1 MKRNIYEIEL
11 EIPNSGIFIMS
22 LENENLIIS
31 LNVVKFIEINAEK
44 IATLDG
50 KLDAGE
56 LAKPL
61 NPYIIYKTLE
71 ENHKNNFNGV
81 KIIDKIEE
89 ENNIVYYFNFGLTL
103 NTFIEQIKE
112 NIDETLLKKINKM
125 KNFISF
131 CCFSCEIAGD
141 TTSIS
146 LSELENLKNSYG
158 YEGKN
163 YKSIF
168 KKEVYINYSCL
179 ERIVF
184 SNCEFK
190 SKISLHKIDNS
201 HKIAFCNGIDFAN
214 CIFEDDVNFKRFV
227 SGTPLPDNKYYNNE
241 RDTIFENCIFNK
253 RVDFH
258 NSKFVNSVYFTN
270 SHFKDYVDFHACEF
284 NKIACFYGVTFDKAP
299 NFSACYFK
307 EPKAVNLINV
317 DIDKL
322 DFKSVEKYIE
332 DNYQDETCENKQEIT
347 EEQRNNNC
355 KLKCAKHLKDSF
367 RVIKDVLITQNNTL
381 EAQEWHKLELYA
393 KEKELEIQ
401 LSKNKNDNL
410 KKESKNQVYNP
421 KDYEKFNYSKII
433 PLIIFLLKIIGH
445 LSVNILI
452 FVELVL
458 VAPFFTIMFYCV
470 YVVFFIY
477 KILTFILK
485 SFYPLDINKFII
497 FWRIKF
503 NKIKRKLIVSG
514 RKMLDFTLWSDCVL
528 LQVYRNTSNHHTN
541 FLKILNFTILMISLY
556 AFMGFV
562 FSKTINFILS
572 FNSVSIIIASY
583 IILLVFALMLVNVK
597 KQLYQ
602 YAVIL
607 IFMLCGAFTISMIL
621 FLSSE
626 YISIFCFLIYFLGVL
641 IFYLFFIC
649 KIKLFIFLVRFF
661 AYMIFIATI
670 ITKPQFINPFTG
682 VFSSDKLYESQF
694 EKSLNDLNAS
704 AIVNLASILQNDFNL
719 HLKDQNIS
727 FTELNSAKAL
737 IIANKEKLKEILSKV
752 YNDKYVSDYKKVL
765 NELENNTSNVKNII
779 EEIDNKNNNSV
790 VSAQLNKFLKLN
802 FSQEIDILYAIKSN
816 FSISEKLSPEQMALF
831 DQKDSQDKL
840 KSVLAL
846 LKFKSSF
853 EGILK
858 IINQDEITEN
868 TIKSTGVLYG
878 IILLLCIFS
887 LQKTARKNSIVPS

>member
-1 MKRNIYEIEL
+1 FSHCEFESKV
-11 EIPNSGIFIMS
+11 S
-22 LENENLIIS
+22 LRFLKDN
-31 LNVVKFIEINAEK
+31 K
-44 IATLDG
+44 
-50 KLDAGE
+50 
-56 LAKPL
+56 
-61 NPYIIYKTLE
+61 YKE
-71 ENHKNNFNGV
+71 FHNGV
-81 KIIDKIEE
+81 D
-89 ENNIVYYFNFGLTL
+89 
-103 NTFIEQIKE
+103 
-112 NIDETLLKKINKM
+112 
-125 KNFISF
+125 
-131 CCFSCEIAGD
+131 
-141 TTSIS
+141 
-146 LSELENLKNSYG
+146 
-158 YEGKN
+158 
-163 YKSIF
+163 
-168 KKEVYINYSCL
+168 
-179 ERIVF
+179 F
-184 SNCEFK
+184 SNCIFK
-190 SKISLHKIDNS
+190 NEV
-201 HKIAFCNGIDFAN
+201 DFSYFA
-214 CIFEDDVNFKRFV
+214 
-227 SGTPLPDNKYYNNE
+227 SGTPLPDNKYYNNAQNTLFK
-241 RDTIFENCIFNK
+241 DCIFENK
-253 RVDFH
+253 VDFH
-258 NSKFVNSVYFTN
+258 NSKITNNIYFN
-270 SHFKDYVDFHACEF
+270 NAHFKDYVDFHECEF
-284 NKIACFYGVTFDKAP
+284 EKTASFYGVRFEKVP

-307 EPKAVNLINV
+307 EPKAVNLTNV
-317 DIDKL
+317 NIDKL
-322 DFKSVEKYIE
+322 DFKSLEQYIE
-332 DNYQDETCENKQEIT
+332 DNYKDESYKNETKGIQDEKEIFKIQN
-347 EEQRNNNC
+347 EHQLRY
-355 KLKCAKHLKDSF
+355 AKNLKDSF
-367 RVIKDVLITQNNTL
+367 RVIKDVLITQNNKL
-381 EAQEWHKLELYA
+381 EVQEWHKLELYA

-602 YAVIL
+602 YGVIL

-727 FTELNSAKAL
+727 FTELNSAKTL
-737 IIANKEKLKEILSKV
+737 IIANKENL
-752 YNDKYVSDYKKVL
+752 
-765 NELENNTSNVKNII
+765 
-779 EEIDNKNNNSV
+779 
-790 VSAQLNKFLKLN
+790 LKLN
-802 FSQEIDILYAIKSN
+802 DANLNITKEVLG
-816 FSISEKLSPEQMALF
+816 EKYTEL
-831 DQKDSQDKL
+831 
-840 KSVLAL
+840 
-846 LKFKSSF
+846 
-853 EGILK
+853 LK
-858 IINQDEITEN
+858 IINQDKITEN
-868 TIKSTGVLYG
+868 TIKSTSVLYS

>member
-1 MKRNIYEIEL
+1 
-11 EIPNSGIFIMS
+11 
-22 LENENLIIS
+22 
-31 LNVVKFIEINAEK
+31 
-44 IATLDG
+44 
-50 KLDAGE
+50 
-56 LAKPL
+56 
-61 NPYIIYKTLE
+61 
-71 ENHKNNFNGV
+71 
-81 KIIDKIEE
+81 
-89 ENNIVYYFNFGLTL
+89 
-103 NTFIEQIKE
+103 
-112 NIDETLLKKINKM
+112 
-125 KNFISF
+125 
-131 CCFSCEIAGD
+131 
-141 TTSIS
+141 
-146 LSELENLKNSYG
+146 
-158 YEGKN
+158 
-163 YKSIF
+163 
-168 KKEVYINYSCL
+168 
-179 ERIVF
+179 
-184 SNCEFK
+184 
-190 SKISLHKIDNS
+190 
-201 HKIAFCNGIDFAN
+201 
-214 CIFEDDVNFKRFV
+214 
-227 SGTPLPDNKYYNNE
+227 
-241 RDTIFENCIFNK
+241 
-253 RVDFH
+253 
-258 NSKFVNSVYFTN
+258 
-270 SHFKDYVDFHACEF
+270 HFKDYVDFHECEF
-284 NKIACFYGVTFDKAP
+284 EKIACFYGVKFYKTP

-332 DNYQDETCENKQEIT
+332 DNYQDESYKNAIKNNEKIQKDEKELYRIENEH
-347 EEQRNNNC
+347 
-355 KLKCAKHLKDSF
+355 KLRYAKNLKDSF
-367 RVIKDVLITQNNTL
+367 RVIKDVLINQNNTL

-602 YAVIL
+602 YGVIL

-737 IIANKEKLKEILSKV
+737 IIANKENL
-752 YNDKYVSDYKKVL
+752 
-765 NELENNTSNVKNII
+765 
-779 EEIDNKNNNSV
+779 
-790 VSAQLNKFLKLN
+790 LKLN
-802 FSQEIDILYAIKSN
+802 DANLNITKEVLG
-816 FSISEKLSPEQMALF
+816 EKYTEL
-831 DQKDSQDKL
+831 
-840 KSVLAL
+840 
-846 LKFKSSF
+846 
-853 EGILK
+853 LK
-858 IINQDEITEN
+858 IINQDKITEN
-868 TIKSTGVLYG
+868 TIKSTSVLYS

>member
-1 MKRNIYEIEL
+1 
-11 EIPNSGIFIMS
+11 
-22 LENENLIIS
+22 
-31 LNVVKFIEINAEK
+31 
-44 IATLDG
+44 
-50 KLDAGE
+50 
-56 LAKPL
+56 
-61 NPYIIYKTLE
+61 
-71 ENHKNNFNGV
+71 
-81 KIIDKIEE
+81 
-89 ENNIVYYFNFGLTL
+89 L

-602 YAVIL
+602 YGVIL

-737 IIANKEKLKEILSKV
+737 IIANKENL
-752 YNDKYVSDYKKVL
+752 
-765 NELENNTSNVKNII
+765 
-779 EEIDNKNNNSV
+779 
-790 VSAQLNKFLKLN
+790 LKLN
-802 FSQEIDILYAIKSN
+802 DANLNITKEVLG
-816 FSISEKLSPEQMALF
+816 EKYTEL
-831 DQKDSQDKL
+831 
-840 KSVLAL
+840 
-846 LKFKSSF
+846 
-853 EGILK
+853 LK
-858 IINQDEITEN
+858 IINQDKITEN
-868 TIKSTGVLYG
+868 TIKSTSVLYS

>member
-1 MKRNIYEIEL
+1 MERNIYEIEL
-11 EIPNSGIFIMS
+11 EIPNSGIFIMG

-31 LNVVKFIEINAEK
+31 LNIMKFIEINAEK

-393 KEKELEIQ
+393 KERELLFEVESCYKE
-401 LSKNKNDNL
+401 KNKPFIAAKSED
-410 KKESKNQVYNP
+410 KNSIN
-421 KDYEKFNYSKII
+421 
-433 PLIIFLLKIIGH
+433 
-445 LSVNILI
+445 
-452 FVELVL
+452 
-458 VAPFFTIMFYCV
+458 
-470 YVVFFIY
+470 
-477 KILTFILK
+477 LTF
-485 SFYPLDINKFII
+485 S
-497 FWRIKF
+497 
-503 NKIKRKLIVSG
+503 
-514 RKMLDFTLWSDCVL
+514 VL
-528 LQVYRNTSNHHTN
+528 LLWIYRVTSLHHTN
-541 FLKILNFTILMISLY
+541 LPRIINFTSLNIV
-556 AFMGFV
+556 AFGLLVCLITYLSYHIDKQTNFWFLGV
-562 FSKTINFILS
+562 FILS
-572 FNSVSIIIASY
+572 VLVMAIVYLTLKKHKLKSIR
-583 IILLVFALMLVNVK
+583 
-597 KQLYQ
+597 
-602 YAVIL
+602 L
-607 IFMLCGAFTISMIL
+607 I
-621 FLSSE
+621 
-626 YISIFCFLIYFLGVL
+626 
-641 IFYLFFIC
+641 
-649 KIKLFIFLVRFF
+649 LFIFLAFLMALFLIQSITLLHLFSDVIFALFLYCLLVIALICLYPYINSISFVSYCFNWLVYFF
-661 AYMIFIATI
+661 LVMVVVI
-670 ITKPQFINPFTG
+670 KPQLINPFAG
-682 VFSSDKLYESQF
+682 IFSSDKLYESQF

-737 IIANKEKLKEILSKV
+737 IVANKENL
-752 YNDKYVSDYKKVL
+752 
-765 NELENNTSNVKNII
+765 
-779 EEIDNKNNNSV
+779 
-790 VSAQLNKFLKLN
+790 LKLN
-802 FSQEIDILYAIKSN
+802 DANLNRAKEVLG
-816 FSISEKLSPEQMALF
+816 EKYTE
-831 DQKDSQDKL
+831 
-840 KSVLAL
+840 L
-846 LKFKSSF
+846 LKT
-853 EGILK
+853 
-858 IINQDEITEN
+858 INQDKITEN
-868 TIKSTGVLYG
+868 TIKSTSVLYG